1 MDSDKKCEFL
11 IIGGGIVGLSIAFQL
26 ISRQISKRIIIIDK
40 EKELGLHSS
49 GRNSGVLHAGLYYK
63 PGSLKAKVCVKG
75 SQRLKDWIVDHKI
88 PLNKCGKV
96 IVPNKYHLDK
106 QIDTLA
112 ERGRANGA
120 EVQIIDES
128 QLREIVPEAVTAS
141 GRAIWSPNTAV
152 VKPIEVINKLK
163 LELEQ
168 LGVEIFT
175 SISDWKVDIQNK
187 KIQLNNN
194 YSIYYDQVINSAGLN
209 ADKVAHA
216 FNVGKNYRLMPFKG
230 IYWQIKKSSKIKIK
244 TNLYPVPDL
253 DLPFLGVHFTP
264 DTDPS
269 PKVSIGPTASFAFG
283 RENYKNLDDLE
294 FFMSIKNI
302 SMVSKLYL
310 MNRGG
315 FRRYFHE
322 QALLYVPNL
331 FFKAAKELI
340 PSLKYEDIEKSNKVG
355 IRSQL
360 LDIEREKLVD
370 DFLCLDGPSSTH
382 LLNSISPAFTASF
395 EFADYVLDLI
405 LKKINN

>member
-11 IIGGGIVGLSIAFQL
+11 IIGGGMVGLSIAFQL
-26 ISRQISKRIIIIDK
+26 ISRKIAKKIIIIEK

-75 SQRLKDWIVDHKI
+75 SQRLKNWIVDHKI
-88 PLNKCGKV
+88 PFKKCGKV
-96 IVPNKYHLDK
+96 IVPNKYCLDK
-106 QIDTLA
+106 QIDILA

-128 QLREIVPEAVTAS
+128 QLREIVPEAVSAS

-152 VKPIEVINKLK
+152 VKPLEVLNSLK
-163 LELEQ
+163 LELKQ
-168 LGVEIFT
+168 LGVEIYT
-175 SISDWKVDIQNK
+175 SISEWKVDMHNQRIK
-187 KIQLNNN
+187 LKNN
-194 YSIYYDQVINSAGLN
+194 YSIYYDHVINSAGLN

-216 FNVGKNYRLMPFKG
+216 FDVGKNYRLMPFKG
-230 IYWQIKKSSKIKIK
+230 IYWQIKKSSKIKIN

-264 DTDPS
+264 NTDPT
-269 PKVSIGPTASFAFG
+269 PKVSIGPTASLAFG
-283 RENYKNLDDLE
+283 RENYRGLDNLE
-294 FFMSIKNI
+294 FIMSIKNI

-310 MNRGG
+310 MNKGG
-315 FRRYFHE
+315 FRKYFHE
-322 QALLYVPNL
+322 QALLYLPNL

-340 PSLKYEDIEKSNKVG
+340 PSLRSEDIEKSNKVG

-360 LDIEREKLVD
+360 LDIQKEKLVD

>member
-75 SQRLKDWIVDHKI
+75 SQRLKNWIIDHKI
-88 PLNKCGKV
+88 SLNKCGKV

-163 LELEQ
+163 LELKQ

-175 SISDWKVDIQNK
+175 SISEWKVDIHDK
-187 KIQLNNN
+187 RIQLNNN
-194 YSIYYDQVINSAGLN
+194 YSIYYDHVINSAGLN

-216 FNVGKNYRLMPFKG
+216 FDVGKNYRLMPFKG

-264 DTDPS
+264 NTDPL
-269 PKVSIGPTASFAFG
+269 PKVSIGPTASLAFG
-283 RENYKNLDDLE
+283 RENYKNLDNLE
-294 FFMSIKNI
+294 FIMSIKNI

-310 MNRGG
+310 FNRGG

-340 PSLKYEDIEKSNKVG
+340 PSLRYEDIEKSNKVG

-382 LLNSISPAFTASF
+382 LLNSISPSFTASF